1 MVDIIVATNKHF
13 KYKSLNNINRI
24 SLNNKKLNK
33 CLIKSNVYLIL
44 RLNILT
50 MEFNEKQKQIL
61 SAAEHLFSIK
71 GFDGTS
77 VRDIADDAGVN
88 IAMIS
93 YYFGSKE
100 KLMEALFEQRTTNIK
115 VKVESLLRD
124 DKSTPFEKVELLAE
138 DIITR
143 IMNKQQ
149 FFKIM
154 MCEQVINKNPVI
166 MDLIYDL
173 KKKNLE
179 EFSKL
184 IRDGQQNGA
193 FKKNIDVL
201 LLMNI
206 VVGTVSQMMT
216 TIDVYRELNELK
228 NMPEEKVYEQM
239 KKKLSQSIKVLFKAL
254 LGDDA

>member
-1 MVDIIVATNKHF
+1 MRPNLKQ
-13 KYKSLNNINRI
+13 
-24 SLNNKKLNK
+24 
-33 CLIKSNVYLIL
+33 
-44 RLNILT
+44 
-50 MEFNEKQKQIL
+50 MEYNEKQKQIL
-61 SAAEHLFSIK
+61 STAERLFSLK

-115 VKVESLLRD
+115 VKVETLLND
-124 DKSTPFEKVELLAE
+124 DKSSPFEKVQSLAE
-138 DIITR
+138 DIINK

-154 MCEQVINKNPVI
+154 TCEQLINKNPVI
-166 MDLIYDL
+166 INLINDL

-179 EFSKL
+179 EFNKL
-184 IRDGQQNGA
+184 IEYGQQKGF
-193 FKKNIDVL
+193 FKKDIDAL

-206 VVGTVSQMMT
+206 IVGAITQTMIS
-216 TIDVYRELNELK
+216 IDQYREINGFK
-228 NMPEEKVYEQM
+228 NLPDEEVYDGI
-239 KKKLSQSIKVLFKAL
+239 KKKLSKNIKVVSKAL
-254 LGDDA
+254 LSYEA

>member
-1 MVDIIVATNKHF
+1 
-13 KYKSLNNINRI
+13 
-24 SLNNKKLNK
+24 
-33 CLIKSNVYLIL
+33 
-44 RLNILT
+44 

-143 IMNKQQ
+143 IINKQQ

-184 IRDGQQNGA
+184 IRDGQQSGA

-254 LGDDA
+254 LGHEA

>member
-1 MVDIIVATNKHF
+1 M
-13 KYKSLNNINRI
+13 
-24 SLNNKKLNK
+24 
-33 CLIKSNVYLIL
+33 IKSNIYLIL
-44 RLNILT
+44 RPNISI

-184 IRDGQQNGA
+184 IRDGQQSGA

-254 LGDDA
+254 LGDEA

>member
-1 MVDIIVATNKHF
+1 
-13 KYKSLNNINRI
+13 
-24 SLNNKKLNK
+24 
-33 CLIKSNVYLIL
+33 
-44 RLNILT
+44 

-61 SAAEHLFSIK
+61 STAERLFSTK

-115 VKVESLLRD
+115 VKVESLLKD
-124 DKSTPFEKVELLAE
+124 NKSTPFEKVEILAE

-166 MDLIYDL
+166 MDLVYDL

-184 IRDGQQNGA
+184 IKDGQQRGA
-193 FKKNIDVL
+193 FKKNVDVL

-206 VVGTVSQMMT
+206 VIGTISQMMT
-216 TIDVYRELNELK
+216 TIDVYRELNAVI
-228 NMPEEKVYEQM
+228 NMPEEQVYEQM
-239 KKKLSQSIKVLFKAL
+239 KKKLSLSIKVLFKAL
-254 LGDDA
+254 LSYEA

>member
-1 MVDIIVATNKHF
+1 MSEF
-13 KYKSLNNINRI
+13 Q
-24 SLNNKKLNK
+24 
-33 CLIKSNVYLIL
+33 
-44 RLNILT
+44 T
-50 MEFNEKQKQIL
+50 MEYNEKQKQIL
-61 SAAEHLFSIK
+61 STAERLFSTK

-77 VRDIADDAGVN
+77 VRDIADEASVN

-115 VKVESLLRD
+115 VKVETLLND
-124 DKSTPFEKVELLAE
+124 DKSTPFEKVEMLAE
-138 DIITR
+138 DIITK

-166 MDLIYDL
+166 MNLIYDL
-173 KKKNLE
+173 KKKNLD

-184 IRDGQQNGA
+184 IKDGQQKEV
-193 FKKNIDVL
+193 FKKDTDVL

-206 VVGTVSQMMT
+206 IIGSISQMMIT
-216 TIDVYRELNELK
+216 VNQYREFNGLN
-228 NMPEEKVYEQM
+228 NMPDQEVIDQM
-239 KKKLSQSIKVLFKAL
+239 KKKLTENIKVLFKAL
-254 LGDDA
+254 LSYEA

>member
-1 MVDIIVATNKHF
+1 
-13 KYKSLNNINRI
+13 
-24 SLNNKKLNK
+24 
-33 CLIKSNVYLIL
+33 
-44 RLNILT
+44 
-50 MEFNEKQKQIL
+50 MEYNDKQKQII
-61 SAAEHLFSIK
+61 STAERLFSIK

-100 KLMEALFEQRTTNIK
+100 KLMEALFQQRTTNIK
-115 VKVESLLRD
+115 VKVETLLND
-124 DKSTPFEKVELLAE
+124 ENSTPFEKVELLAE
-138 DIITR
+138 DMINR

-166 MDLIYDL
+166 LNLVYDL

-179 EFSKL
+179 EFSK
-184 IRDGQQNGA
+184 IIKDGQQKGL
-193 FKKNIDVL
+193 FKKDIDVL

-206 VVGTVSQMMT
+206 IIGTISQMMST
-216 TIDVYRELNELK
+216 VNLYRELNEQTNVPDDQVYNHMKSRFGK
-228 NMPEEKVYEQM
+228 N
-239 KKKLSQSIKVLFKAL
+239 IKVLFKAL
-254 LGDDA
+254 LSYEA

>member
-1 MVDIIVATNKHF
+1 
-13 KYKSLNNINRI
+13 
-24 SLNNKKLNK
+24 
-33 CLIKSNVYLIL
+33 
-44 RLNILT
+44 

-61 SAAEHLFSIK
+61 STAERLFSTK

-115 VKVESLLRD
+115 VKVESLLHD
-124 DKSTPFEKVELLAE
+124 DKSTPFEKVQLLAE
-138 DIITR
+138 DFITR

-166 MDLIYDL
+166 TSLVYDL

-179 EFSKL
+179 EFNKL
-184 IRDGQQNGA
+184 IADGQQKGV

-206 VVGTVSQMMT
+206 VIGTISQMMT
-216 TIDVYRELNELK
+216 TIDVYRELNAVK
-228 NMPEEKVYEQM
+228 DMPEEQVYEQM

-254 LGDDA
+254 LSYEA

>member
-1 MVDIIVATNKHF
+1 
-13 KYKSLNNINRI
+13 
-24 SLNNKKLNK
+24 
-33 CLIKSNVYLIL
+33 
-44 RLNILT
+44 

-61 SAAEHLFSIK
+61 STAERLFSTK

-115 VKVESLLRD
+115 VKVESLLQD
-124 DKSTPFEKVELLAE
+124 NKSTPFEKVELLAD

-166 MDLIYDL
+166 MDLVYDL

-184 IRDGQQNGA
+184 IKDGQQKGV

-206 VVGTVSQMMT
+206 VIGTVSQMIT
-216 TIDVYRELNELK
+216 TIDVYRELNAVK
-228 NMPEEKVYEQM
+228 NMPEEQVY
-239 KKKLSQSIKVLFKAL
+239 
-254 LGDDA
+254 

>member
-1 MVDIIVATNKHF
+1 
-13 KYKSLNNINRI
+13 
-24 SLNNKKLNK
+24 
-33 CLIKSNVYLIL
+33 
-44 RLNILT
+44 
-50 MEFNEKQKQIL
+50 MEYNEKQKQII
-61 SAAEHLFSIK
+61 STAERLFSTK

-77 VRDIADDAGVN
+77 VRDIADEAGVN

-115 VKVESLLRD
+115 VRVESLLND

-138 DIITR
+138 DMITK

-154 MCEQVINKNPVI
+154 MCEQVINKNPII
-166 MDLIYDL
+166 MNLIHDL

-184 IRDGQQNGA
+184 IKDGQQKEV
-193 FKKNIDVL
+193 FKKDIDVL

-206 VVGTVSQMMT
+206 IIGSISQMMIT
-216 TIDVYRELNELK
+216 VNQYREFNGLGNI
-228 NMPEEKVYEQM
+228 PDEKVFEQM
-239 KKKLSQSIKVLFKAL
+239 KKKLTENIKVLFKAL
-254 LGDDA
+254 LSYEA

>member
-1 MVDIIVATNKHF
+1 VSEF
-13 KYKSLNNINRI
+13 Q
-24 SLNNKKLNK
+24 
-33 CLIKSNVYLIL
+33 
-44 RLNILT
+44 T
-50 MEFNEKQKQIL
+50 MEYNEKQKQIL
-61 SAAEHLFSIK
+61 STAERLFSTK

-77 VRDIADDAGVN
+77 VRDIADEASVN

-115 VKVESLLRD
+115 VKVETLLND
-124 DKSTPFEKVELLAE
+124 DKSTPFEKVEMLAE
-138 DIITR
+138 DIITK

-166 MDLIYDL
+166 MNLIYDL
-173 KKKNLE
+173 KKKNLD

-184 IRDGQQNGA
+184 IKDGQQKEV
-193 FKKNIDVL
+193 FKKDTDVL

-206 VVGTVSQMMT
+206 IIGSISQMMIT
-216 TIDVYRELNELK
+216 VNQYREFNGLN
-228 NMPEEKVYEQM
+228 NMPDQEVIDQM
-239 KKKLSQSIKVLFKAL
+239 KKKLTENIKVLFKAL
-254 LGDDA
+254 LSYEA